1 MGNNKKLTIIF
12 LAGALIVAFVLHFFI
27 IRGILYAQELSFT
40 WSNFVALHENGIFYL
55 LDSLIIILP
64 LFAWLSGTYFE
75 NLITNYKKNIKKR
88 DEQYEQVKRIAK
100 NLSENNVD
108 FTEDENTDDKLVYQL
123 LSLRDSLKKQKAEED
138 IRKKEDDQ
146 RHWVSEG
153 LAKFGDILRQN
164 NDDVEA
170 LSFEIISK
178 LCKYI
183 GAVQGGFFLLED
195 GDKNDIH
202 FELTAHFAYNRQKY
216 NEKRVNWG
224 EGLIGRAA
232 FEQKTL
238 YIDDVPQD
246 YVEITSGLG
255 ETNPEILLI
264 VPLKF
269 NQEVHGVIE
278 LAGFNAFE
286 RYKIDFVEKIA
297 ENIGSTISNVKI
309 NLRTAKLLKESQE
322 QAERM
327 SQQEEE
333 MRQNMEELQ
342 ATQEEAAKQSKEFV
356 SFTNSVNHTLIRAE
370 YDVNGILLYANSKFL
385 RKLEYDS
392 TSEVEGHHISMF
404 INEKDKE
411 WFNDIWNELS
421 RGGKHFE
428 GYMKH
433 VTKKGKDLWTMATY
447 TCVRNEEGGVE
458 RILFLAIDTTEHKKQ
473 SLDYEGQ
480 ISALNLAN
488 IKAEYAPSGK
498 FIACNDKFLESVG
511 YTMDE
516 VKQTSIF
523 DFFSEENTA
532 NFEELWNNV
541 VNGVPYQGQLNVT
554 LRDNKLKWFQMT
566 IMAVNNMYGEVDKI
580 LVLAIDIT
588 DQKELEFKISKQNRI
603 LREQEEKLKNSEV
616 ELQKRLDKAKR
627 ELRQHFKEVEKSK
640 VRHEKTLEGALDAI
654 ITINQNGIIE
664 FYNKAA
670 EELWGYKRED
680 VVNQNVKILFSDKII
695 TSDDFVKRFV
705 KSGMDKIV
713 GERKEVS
720 ITTKE
725 GENVQ
730 VLMLLS
736 DATVDKEHTYTA
748 FIQNI
753 EVELF

>member
-27 IRGILYAQELSFT
+27 IRGILYAQNLSFT
-40 WSNFVALHENGIFYL
+40 WSNFATLHENGIYYL
-55 LDSLIIILP
+55 LDSIIVILP
-64 LFAWLSGTYFE
+64 LFAWLSGSYFE
-75 NLITNYKKNIKKR
+75 SLINNYKKTIKNR
-88 DEQYEQVKRIAK
+88 DDQYEQVKRIAK

-108 FTEDENTDDKLVYQL
+108 FEEDSTDDKLVNQL

-138 IRKKEDDQ
+138 IRKKEDNQ

-164 NDDVEA
+164 NDDVET

-183 GAVQGGFFLLED
+183 DAVQGGFFLLED
-195 GDKNDIH
+195 SDKNDIH
-202 FELTAHFAYNRQKY
+202 FELTAHFAYDRQKY

-238 YIDDVPQD
+238 YIDDVPQN

-255 ETNPEILLI
+255 ETNPNILLI

-269 NQEVHGVIE
+269 NEEVHGVIE
-278 LAGFNAFE
+278 LAGFSAFDQ
-286 RYKIDFVEKIA
+286 YKIDFVEKIA
-297 ENIGSTISNVKI
+297 ENIASTISNVKI

-385 RKLEYDS
+385 RKLEYEN

-411 WFNDIWNELS
+411 WFNDIWNDLS

-433 VTKKGKDLWTMATY
+433 VTQKGKDLWTMATY
-447 TCVRNEEGGVE
+447 TCVRNENGGVE
-458 RILFLAIDTTEHKKQ
+458 KILFLAIDTTEHKKQ

-480 ISALNLAN
+480 IKALNLAN

-498 FIACNDKFLESVG
+498 FIACNDKFLESVE

-516 VKQTSIF
+516 VKETSIF

-532 NFEELWNNV
+532 NFEEVWNNV

-554 LRDNKLKWFQMT
+554 LRDKKLKWFQMT
-566 IMAVNNMYGEVDKI
+566 IIAVNNMYGEVDKI

-588 DQKELEFKISKQNRI
+588 DQKELEFKISKQNRT

-654 ITINQNGIIE
+654 ITINQSGIIE

-670 EELWGYKRED
+670 EELWGYKREE
-680 VVNQNVKILFSDKII
+680 VVNQNVNILFSADII
-695 TSDDFVKRFV
+695 ESDEFVKRFV
-705 KSGMDKIV
+705 KTDLEKIV
-713 GERKEVS
+713 GERKEIS

-736 DATVDKEHTYTA
+736 DATVDKVHTFTA
-748 FIQNI
+748 FIQKI

>member
-1 MGNNKKLTIIF
+1 MGKKKKLTGIF
-12 LAGALIVAFVLHFFI
+12 LAISIIAALLLHFFI
-27 IRGILYAQELSFT
+27 IKGLLYAQNMSFT
-40 WSNFVALHENGIFYL
+40 WNNFIELHDNSIYFL
-55 LDSLIIILP
+55 IDSIILLIP
-64 LFAWLSGTYFE
+64 LFAWLSGSYFE
-75 NLITNYKKNIKKR
+75 NKINSYANIVEKR
-88 DEQYEQVKRIAK
+88 DNQHEAVNEIAK
-100 NLSENNVD
+100 NLTNGNVD
-108 FTEDENTDDKLVYQL
+108 FDADQKTDNKLVQQL
-123 LSLRDSLKKQKAEED
+123 LALRDNLKKQKEEEA
-138 IRKKEDDQ
+138 IRKKEDNQ

-164 NDDVEA
+164 NDNIDT
-170 LSFEIISK
+170 LSFEIISE

-183 GAVQGGFFLLED
+183 DAVQGGFFLLED
-195 GDKNDIH
+195 TEENDKH
-202 FELTAHFAYNRQKY
+202 FKLTAHFAYDRQKY
-216 NEKRVNWG
+216 NEKRVEWG

-246 YVEITSGLG
+246 YVEVTSGLG
-255 ETNPEILLI
+255 QTNPNALLV

-269 NQEVHGVIE
+269 NEEVHGVVE
-278 LAGFNAFE
+278 LAGFEMFDQ
-286 RYKIDFVEKIA
+286 YKIDFVEKIA

-309 NLRTAKLLKESQE
+309 NLKTAKFLKESQE
-322 QAERM
+322 QAERL

-370 YDVNGILLYANSKFL
+370 YDVNGILNYANTKFL
-385 RKLEYDS
+385 RKLEYENS
-392 TSEVEGHHISMF
+392 SEVEGHHISMF

-411 WFNDIWNELS
+411 WFNDIWNDLS
-421 RGGKHFE
+421 RGGHHFE

-447 TCVRNEEGGVE
+447 TCVRNENGGVE
-458 RILFLAIDTTEHKKQ
+458 KILFLAIDTTEHKKQ

-480 ISALNLAN
+480 IRALNLAN

-516 VKQTSIF
+516 VKETSIF
-523 DFFSEENTA
+523 DFFTEENQT

-541 VNGVPYQGQLNVT
+541 VNGVPYQGQLSVT
-554 LRDNKLKWFQMT
+554 VKDKKIKWYQMT
-566 IMAVNNMYGEVDKI
+566 LISVNNMYGEVDKI

-588 DQKELEFKISKQNRI
+588 DQKELEIKISEQNRI
-603 LREQEEKLKNSEV
+603 LKDQEEKLKNSEM

-627 ELRQHFKEVEKSK
+627 ELKQHFKEVEKSK

-654 ITINQNGIIE
+654 LTTDQSGTIE
-664 FYNKAA
+664 FFNKAA
-670 EELWGYKRED
+670 ESLWGYDRKD
-680 VVNQNVKILFSDKII
+680 VVGQNIKLLFSNDII
-695 TSDDFVKRFV
+695 EADDFVKRFV
-705 KSGMDKIV
+705 KSGLEKIV
-713 GERKEVS
+713 GERKEIS
-720 ITTKE
+720 ITTKD
-725 GENVQ
+725 GENKQ

-736 DATVDKEHTYTA
+736 DATVDKVHTYTA
-748 FIQNI
+748 FIQQI